1 MGAKVIRTPTEAAW
15 YEPESLIQVAKR
27 MAAENPNIVLLDQYS
42 NPSNPLAHYEGTAEE
57 ILWSCD
63 DKLDAVIISTGT
75 GGTITGIGRKVHERV
90 PACKVI
96 AVDPYGSD
104 LALPPEVNKTDITT
118 YKVEGIGYDFIPKVL
133 DRVNNLLY
141 IIRLK

>member
-1 MGAKVIRTPTEAAW
+1 MDKIRG
-15 YEPESLIQVAKR
+15 R
-27 MAAENPNIVLLDQYS
+27 N
-42 NPSNPLAHYEGTAEE
+42 
-57 ILWSCD
+57 
-63 DKLDAVIISTGT
+63 
-75 GGTITGIGRKVHERV
+75 GRKIHERV

-104 LALPPEVNKTDITT
+104 LALPAEINKTDITT

-141 IIRLK
+141 IIRQK

>member
-27 MAAENPNIVLLDQYS
+27 MAAEDPNIILLDQYA

-57 ILWSCD
+57 ILWACD
-63 DKLDAVIISTGT
+63 DKLDAVVISAGT
-75 GGTITGIGRKVHERV
+75 GGTLTGVGRKIHERV
-90 PACKVI
+90 PHAKVI

-104 LALPPEVNKTDITT
+104 LALPPEVNKSDVTT

-133 DRVNNLLY
+133 DRVRKFYYN
-141 IIRLK
+141 RLK